1 MYSKSEYIP
10 WSVIYHAGKRNSR
23 KLFEYKPIV
32 KNITKIVKE
41 KIQKTS
47 RIIPKRKEKKYDIV
61 PYKKYV
67 PLWNFNIKKK
77 YDIVPY
83 RKYIPVWNIYIE
95 NKKTDENKKVQN
107 NIGNGSYYMNGF
119 VCFQIK

>member
-10 WSVIYHAGKRNSR
+10 WNVIYHAGKRNSR

-32 KNITKIVKE
+32 KNIIKIVKE
-41 KIQKTS
+41 KTQKIS
-47 RIIPKRKEKKYDIV
+47 KVIRKKKEKKYDIV
-61 PYKKYV
+61 PYG
-67 PLWNFNIKKK
+67 
-77 YDIVPY
+77 
-83 RKYIPVWNIYIE
+83 KYIPVWNFYIE
-95 NKKTDENKKVQN
+95 NKKIDENKKVQN